1 MIMKKLSILAMLT
14 ISGIAYAAPKEA
26 AKEKKLQERRDAQMI
41 DTAKKA
47 ISYSLVDPDS
57 AKFREVFIAPNQVAV
72 CGEVNAKNSFGG
84 YVGFRKFMY
93 SPAKQG
99 IDGDGSYF
107 VEARWE
113 DRCIR
118 GKIASDDKP

>member
-1 MIMKKLSILAMLT
+1 MKKLSILATLT
-14 ISGIAYAAPKEA
+14 IVSGIALASPKEL
-26 AKEKKLQERRDAQMI
+26 AKEKRLQERRDAQMM
-41 DTAKKA
+41 DAAKKA

-57 AKFREVFIAPNQVAV
+57 AKFREVFVAPNQVAI

-93 SPAKQG
+93 SPTKQG

-118 GKIASDDKP
+118 GIIASEDKP